1 MGWSRPGSEVLDANV
16 YLLAD
21 LHELRGIKRYML
33 CVPTY
38 MYVQLRMYVDIA
50 AETLAVSE

>member
-21 LHELRGIKRYML
+21 LHELRRIKRYML

-50 AETLAVSE
+50 AETLAVNE